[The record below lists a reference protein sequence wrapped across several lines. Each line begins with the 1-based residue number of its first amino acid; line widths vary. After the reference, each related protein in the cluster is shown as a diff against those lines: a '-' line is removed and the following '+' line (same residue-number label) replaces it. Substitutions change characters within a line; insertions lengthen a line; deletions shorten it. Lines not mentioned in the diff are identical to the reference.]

1 MLTHQKFPSSLVD
14 SCITPGGF
22 LSGPYKKASALHF
35 WIFRILETE
44 VHHVLYLDKKH
55 SGESLEEWFA
65 DVSFRL
71 DQWHSKALEFAPEQK
86 LEFRNVQLYFL
97 KGRLHRPTP
106 ANRHPSRASRLE
118 TINCTM
124 RLADEYTK
132 QQQNDRLFY
141 PWLAVHVL
149 FEAAIVILD
158 VGWNCAEWLV
168 HEIDIP
174 ELIRYI
180 HRYVVIIE
188 KLKTVWAD
196 VQVCLDVL
204 RALSTPVVQRL
215 DAIYS
220 GSETQHHDDKT
231 SHLIDSFLF
240 PDSDSEPISL
250 SPDKISD
257 ITVDYDDAT
266 VFYGLD
272 GAWQYEDFPL
282 DSMFHLEDNAFS
294 LFTKDGLD
302 ADSNYLESL
311 YHQLN

>member
-1 MLTHQKFPSSLVD
+1 
-14 SCITPGGF
+14 
-22 LSGPYKKASALHF
+22 
-35 WIFRILETE
+35 
-44 VHHVLYLDKKH
+44 LYLDQKH
-55 SGESLEEWFA
+55 PGVSLEEWFA
-65 DVSFRL
+65 DVSLRL
-71 DQWHSKALEFAPEQK
+71 EQWHSKALEFAPEQK

-118 TINCTM
+118 TVNCAM

-168 HEIDIP
+168 HEIDLR

-180 HRYVVIIE
+180 HQYAIIIQ
-188 KLKTVWAD
+188 KLTTVWSE

-204 RALSTPVVQRL
+204 QALSAPVVHRL
-215 DAIYS
+215 DAVSS
-220 GSETQHHDDKT
+220 GSDPPHHDDTT
-231 SHLIDSFLF
+231 SHLIDSYLF
-240 PDSDSEPISL
+240 PDSDSGPTPR
-250 SPDKISD
+250 SPDKMSETILD
-257 ITVDYDDAT
+257 NDDT
-266 VFYGLD
+266 TGFYGLD

-282 DSMFHLEDNAFS
+282 DSMFQLEDNAFS
-294 LFTKDGLD
+294 LFTQAGLD